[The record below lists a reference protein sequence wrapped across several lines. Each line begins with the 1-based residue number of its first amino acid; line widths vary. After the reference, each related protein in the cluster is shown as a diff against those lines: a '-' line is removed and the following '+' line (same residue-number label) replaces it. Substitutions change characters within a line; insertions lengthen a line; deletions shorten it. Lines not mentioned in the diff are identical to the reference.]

1 MESEDVKSE
10 VINGAGGAFQP
21 AAAGPLADVL
31 AHQEMCAQQRHFGD
45 GISQWALRSPPSSPP
60 RTHTNQLL
68 AKLAFVASENAWI
81 LRLNN
86 RGQSCLPT

>member
-10 VINGAGGAFQP
+10 VINGAGAFQRA

-60 RTHTNQLL
+60 HTPTNP
-68 AKLAFVASENAWI
+68 ASF
-81 LRLNN
+81 
-86 RGQSCLPT
+86 

>member
-10 VINGAGGAFQP
+10 VINGAALRIP

-60 RTHTNQLL
+60 QQLL
-68 AKLAFVASENAWI
+68 GKLAFVA
-81 LRLNN
+81 
-86 RGQSCLPT
+86 